1 MAFVGAPDEPQ
12 CPQLQQ
18 AAQLDFLRSR
28 RVALVQACCGSGKTF
43 TLLSAVL
50 QSDANVA
57 VVVVPWLVLTDQI
70 VREYFDK
77 FDKLP
82 QFRAYARRV
91 VSSGGTTDRSDVERF
106 LASRGG
112 RLSCRLTSLQE

>member
-12 CPQLQQ
+12 CPQPHQ

-70 VREYFDK
+70 VRDYFDK

-91 VSSGGTTDRSDVERF
+91 VSSGGHHRP
-106 LASRGG
+106 
-112 RLSCRLTSLQE
+112 Q

>member
-12 CPQLQQ
+12 CPQPHQ

-70 VREYFDK
+70 VRDYFDK

-112 RLSCRLTSLQE
+112 RLSCRPTSR